1 MKKKLKI
8 LLPLIF
14 TIIIS
19 NLLINFGKVNY
30 NMLIKPNFAPPS
42 WAFALA
48 WSIIYIILYITSISY
63 FKTENSKYSL
73 VLYYLLLGSHIIWNF
88 FFFFLNFKLLA
99 IFILIVVYII
109 SVAYLLSISKKN
121 PKLFYANV
129 LYLLWLIFALILNI
143 SFYLLNK

>member
-1 MKKKLKI
+1 MMKKQLKI

-14 TIIIS
+14 TIIVS

-73 VLYYLLLGSHIIWNF
+73 VLYYLLLGSHIVWNF

-109 SVAYLLSISKKN
+109 PLLIYYLFPRKIPN
-121 PKLFYANV
+121 YFMQMFCIYFGLF
-129 LYLLWLIFALILNI
+129 LL
-143 SFYLLNK
+143 